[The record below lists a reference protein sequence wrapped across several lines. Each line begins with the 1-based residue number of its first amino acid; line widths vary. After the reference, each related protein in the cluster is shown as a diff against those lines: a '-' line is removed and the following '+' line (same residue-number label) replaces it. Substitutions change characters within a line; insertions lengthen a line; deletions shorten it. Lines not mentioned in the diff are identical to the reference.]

1 VLASSGGDVQ
11 PGTIRKSDR
20 GRAESAMGGH
30 TTLMFMRQAFRKPDP
45 VAYNH
50 QVDIHPDMVKE
61 YIPHNTSNQI
71 NRQIKLIRQL
81 TGIM

>member
-1 VLASSGGDVQ
+1 
-11 PGTIRKSDR
+11 
-20 GRAESAMGGH
+20 
-30 TTLMFMRQAFRKPDP
+30 MFMRQAFRKPDP